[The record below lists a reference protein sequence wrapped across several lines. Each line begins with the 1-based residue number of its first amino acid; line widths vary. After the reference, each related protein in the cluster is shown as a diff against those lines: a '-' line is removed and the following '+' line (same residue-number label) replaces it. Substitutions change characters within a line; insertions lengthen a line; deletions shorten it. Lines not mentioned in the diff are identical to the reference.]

1 MFDEMNYDFYV
12 FVSCGLQK
20 ATLAERLAERLA
32 VPRMVGIVQLLLR
45 HWRLVWDHFLEC
57 HQQEKQLS

>member
-20 ATLAERLAERLA
+20 ATLAERLA

-45 HWRLVWDHFLEC
+45 HWRLVWDHFLEFL
-57 HQQEKQLS
+57 QQEKQLS